1 MKFKLSFFLM
11 LFVLTDLSF
20 AVSVYT
26 LDEQLYQT
34 NQTLLRFRI
43 ENNSNDTGANA
54 RIVAPNAEVVIG
66 QSGKHYFGAIYAKK
80 IVVHQDTKVTWVP
93 FEETRPMLVDNF
105 VIPGVPFYAVNFF
118 ERDGER

>member
-1 MKFKLSFFLM
+1 M
-11 LFVLTDLSF
+11 LFVLTDLLF

-26 LDEQLYQT
+26 LDEQFYQT
-34 NQTLLRFRI
+34 NQTLLRFQI
-43 ENNSNDTGANA
+43 ENNSDDTGAND

-66 QSGKHYFGAIYAKK
+66 QSGKYYFGAIYAKK

-93 FEETRPMLVDNF
+93 FEEIQPKLVDNF

-118 ERDGER
+118 EGDGEQ